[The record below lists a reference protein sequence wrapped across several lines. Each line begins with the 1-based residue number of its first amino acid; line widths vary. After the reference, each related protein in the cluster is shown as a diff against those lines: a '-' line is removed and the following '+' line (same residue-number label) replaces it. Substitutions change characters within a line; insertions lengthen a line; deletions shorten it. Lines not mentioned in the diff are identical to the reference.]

1 MPLWC
6 VCITTLI
13 TKDLKGKPK
22 NGNNN
27 FKVSVLAYVFGF
39 LLIELIIML
48 YFVLFKLFRDL
59 KNTSKQNITSGL
71 TCFSSSTWPKH
82 DPMTSPPLSCMCTI
96 NWRGISTISS
106 LWIVLW
112 VCRTRKTLMNEK
124 SRFYACRWISWLIK
138 WKKRYGLLSFL
149 FVSWEWCM
157 IYIWK
162 NVLLSHLRILLLIN
176 DYYIFLKR

>member
-6 VCITTLI
+6 VCITRLI

-27 FKVSVLAYVFGF
+27 FKVSVLAYVFF
-39 LLIELIIML
+39 YLWNS
-48 YFVLFKLFRDL
+48 FQNALFCIKLFRDL

>member
-1 MPLWC
+1 MPLWW

-22 NGNNN
+22 HGI
-27 FKVSVLAYVFGF
+27 SF
-39 LLIELIIML
+39 LKS
-48 YFVLFKLFRDL
+48 LFWHMRLFFFYSYNSFQNALFCAIKLFRDL

-124 SRFYACRWISWLIK
+124 SRFYAFRWISWLIK
-138 WKKRYGLLSFL
+138 WKKRYGLFSVRFMGMVYDL
-149 FVSWEWCM
+149 
-157 IYIWK
+157 
-162 NVLLSHLRILLLIN
+162 HLKKCTFEF
-176 DYYIFLKR
+176 YS